1 MSQRADGRRAYTDVT
16 TLILERLRAGEWP
29 AGTRLPA
36 ERQLAQDLGV
46 SRPTVREALAALEL
60 AGVVETRVGVGS
72 YATDRVDD
80 GAPPRADASPAEIL
94 ETRIL
99 LEPRVAR
106 LAAERWS
113 RRSLAAI
120 RRPVVQLERDAAAGS
135 GRHPGDLDRQFHAA
149 VAGAAGN
156 AVLARIAGPMWEL
169 MTETLWRRLKER
181 SWDAAHTAR
190 VAAEHRDIVDAIAV
204 RDRDLAEFLMEAH
217 LRRVV
222 GELFG

>member
-1 MSQRADGRRAYTDVT
+1 MSRRADGRRAYTDVT
-16 TLILERLRAGEWP
+16 TLIVERLGPASWP
-29 AGTRLPA
+29 AWW
-36 ERQLAQDLGV
+36 
-46 SRPTVREALAALEL
+46 RP
-60 AGVVETRVGVGS
+60 RVGVGS

-80 GAPPRADASPAEIL
+80 GAPPRTDASPAEIL

-113 RRSLAAI
+113 RRSLA
-120 RRPVVQLERDAAAGS
+120 
-135 GRHPGDLDRQFHAA
+135 
-149 VAGAAGN
+149 GAAGN

-169 MTETLWRRLKER
+169 MAETLRRRRKER
-181 SWDAAHTAR
+181 SWDAEHTAR
-190 VAAEHRDIVDAIAV
+190 VAAEHREILDAIAA
-204 RDRDLAEFLMEAH
+204 RDRDLADFLMEAH